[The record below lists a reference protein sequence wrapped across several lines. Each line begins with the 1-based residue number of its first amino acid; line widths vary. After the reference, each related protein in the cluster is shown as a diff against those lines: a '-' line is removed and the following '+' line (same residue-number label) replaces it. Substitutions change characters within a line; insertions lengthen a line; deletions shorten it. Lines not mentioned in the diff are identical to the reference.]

1 MSSRQIKKLRA
12 QEELARK
19 AAAKD
24 TNNTNDETG
33 AHSDSDE
40 SEDEIDIRP
49 ARPKNAFAAFAALE
63 QEEEENGE
71 EEEEEDGVPEEAAP
85 EPIPKAAASK
95 KKKKKNKKGKK
106 GAKEEEQEEAA
117 ATSTL
122 KKAANGK
129 GKDAQNKNTNR
140 NGKGKD
146 LDEIDRALEELSL
159 QNKSGAA
166 AYAPGTALA
175 TPPQHRIRIELHN
188 LRVLNELRD
197 VFGNEVLA
205 TAHAQEQA
213 GGPANPRARGER
225 LVNVDLETFF
235 RAPAQGYT
243 HRGLL
248 PSSAGLIAKRNPF
261 IQWKDTWPR
270 ATSGGL
276 SMAQVGKPDAFGVTE
291 FAFVHGSEYIGLEEQ
306 FQTMTLLAHADTNML
321 FNFLKQF
328 PFHIASLIVVSIF
341 ARTHDQN
348 PTLAAD
354 LLERALFSFGRAT
367 LSSFRTALTDA
378 QGGKARLSFQRPEN
392 RQFVLVGYHYIRSLM
407 GRGTFRT
414 ALEWIK
420 VFLSLMPR
428 DDYGLLLYAQS
439 AAVQA
444 YESRWFVDYI
454 STFEKASGD
463 NVWPMLEYIRQSVVP
478 AKLQLKDTDG
488 ARTAL
493 QDGVNR
499 VPWLYGALFQALNL
513 DVPRAVWAVLPR
525 DDVETL
531 YTELY
536 LDVAKALW
544 SPAVMDFVKAEITA
558 MAKPDVA
565 KIPGA
570 FPVTQTIARFVYLG
584 NTPALM
590 GLVVPKALLHTQ
602 PNSDFDPLPPKRDD
616 NLFSYPSQQRPWAIA
631 EEESRPSQGNGQ
643 SPYAG
648 VLAAAMAAV
657 AAGGGP
663 DAVDAAAAAAG
674 EGGEGGVRGWLDF
687 LRGVVGGAAGG
698 GELDPAILEAMEEE
712 LIGYD
717 EEGDDEIG
725 EPELL
730 EADDVTEE
738 PHPATSPLE
747 GGAEEEDE
755 DEHAPRGNMPGGW
768 FD

>member
-19 AAAKD
+19 AAARDK
-24 TNNTNDETG
+24 NDETG
-33 AHSDSDE
+33 GSDE

-63 QEEEENGE
+63 DDNSNDNK
-71 EEEEEDGVPEEAAP
+71 EEEDDEDMTEDVPAEVAP

-95 KKKKKNKKGKK
+95 KKKKNKKSKK
-106 GAKEEEQEEAA
+106 GEGE
-117 ATSTL
+117 
-122 KKAANGK
+122 
-129 GKDAQNKNTNR
+129 DTNR

-146 LDEIDRALEELSL
+146 LDEIDRALQELNLS
-159 QNKSGAA
+159 KPGAA
-166 AYAPGTALA
+166 VLGAGTALT

-197 VFGNEVLA
+197 VFGNGVLA

-213 GGPANPRARGER
+213 GGPANARARGER

-248 PSSAGLIAKRNPF
+248 PSSAGLVAKRNPF

-276 SMAQVGKPDAFGVTE
+276 SMAQVGAPDALGVTE
-291 FAFVHGSEYIGLEEQ
+291 YAFVHGSEYIGLEEQ
-306 FQTMTLLAHADTNML
+306 FQTMTLLVHADTNML

-328 PFHIASLIVVSIF
+328 PFHIASLVVVSLF

-367 LSSFRTALTDA
+367 LSSFRAALTDA
-378 QGGKARLSFQRPEN
+378 GGGKARLSFRRPEN

-414 ALEWIK
+414 ALAWTK

-428 DDYGLLLYAQS
+428 DDYGLLLYAQA

-444 YESRWFVDYI
+444 YESRWFVEYMR
-454 STFEKASGD
+454 TFDKASAD
-463 NVWPMLEYIRQSVVP
+463 NVWPMLEYVRQSVVP
-478 AKLQLKDTDG
+478 ALLQLNDRDG
-488 ARTAL
+488 ARAAL
-493 QDGVNR
+493 QDGVQR

-525 DDVETL
+525 DDAETL

-544 SPAVMDFVKAEITA
+544 SPAVMDFVAAELAA

-565 KIPGA
+565 QIPGA

-584 NTPALM
+584 NTPTLM

-602 PNSDFDPLPPKRDD
+602 PNSDFDPLPPARDD

-631 EEESRPSQGNGQ
+631 EEASRPSPGHNGQ

-657 AAGGGP
+657 AAGGGH
-663 DAVDAAAAAAG
+663 DAVDAAVAEEGG

-698 GELDPAILEAMEEE
+698 GGDLDPAILEAMEEE
-712 LIGYD
+712 LLGYV
-717 EEGDDEIG
+717 EEGHGESG
-725 EPELL
+725 EPPEAL
-730 EADDVTEE
+730 EADEAAEE
-738 PHPATSPLE
+738 SEPATSQP
-747 GGAEEEDE
+747 EEQDE
-755 DEHAPRGNMPGGW
+755 DEQAPRGTMPGGW